1 MAQVETAQAAKGS
14 RKISVGEIL
23 IKYGNVIALVLLV
36 IIASI
41 LSEHFLTMSNIF
53 NIFRQVA
60 VLGIVAIGMS
70 FIILN
75 KGIDLSVGSVLALT
89 GVMAGLVHELG
100 FLVSLLTVL
109 LVGGFCGMINGMF
122 VTRFSMQPFI
132 ATLVMFIAA
141 RGAAL
146 WITNGTYIPDVTS
159 WLWISHG
166 TVGPVPVPM
175 ILMLGLYALFAFVL
189 SRTVWGRQVYAVG
202 GNEEA
207 ARLSGIHV
215 NRIKMSVYVLTG
227 LLVGLASLINDA
239 RVWSADPQAGHLLE
253 LDAIS
258 AVLIGGTTFDG
269 GKGSLV
275 GTLIGVL
282 ILQIL
287 SNIMNLL
294 GVSVYPQMIA
304 KGAII
309 AAAVL
314 VSQYRRAKN

>member
-89 GVMAGLVHELG
+89 GVMAGLVHEQG

>member
-1 MAQVETAQAAKGS
+1 MSQLDMIKAVKEKNNYSIAD
-14 RKISVGEIL
+14 IL
-23 IKYGNVIALVLLV
+23 IKYGNLIALVLLI
-36 IIASI
+36 IIASSV
-41 LSEHFLTMSNIF
+41 SEYFLTFSNIY

-60 VLGIVAIGMS
+60 VLGIVSIGMT

-89 GVMAGLVHELG
+89 GIMAGLVHDKG
-100 FLVSLLTVL
+100 FFVSLLIVL
-109 LVGGFCGMINGMF
+109 LVGGLCGFINGVF
-122 VTRFSMQPFI
+122 ITKFSMQPFI

-146 WITNGTYIPDVTS
+146 WISDGSYIPDVTS

-166 TVGPVPVPM
+166 NIGPIPVPM
-175 ILMLGLYALFAFVL
+175 IIMIGLFLLFTFIL

-207 ARLSGIHV
+207 ARLSGINV
-215 NRIKMSVYVLTG
+215 NWTKMSVYILTG
-227 LLVGLASLINDA
+227 VLVGIASLINDA
-239 RVWSADPQAGHLLE
+239 RVWSADPQAGNMLE
-253 LDAIS
+253 LDVIS

-269 GKGSLV
+269 GKGTLM

-282 ILQIL
+282 ILQIM

-314 VSQYRRAKN
+314 VSQYRRAKQ